1 MLKYQLSK
9 HTLRYETKNPKQA
22 FFKSFFFLRI
32 ETVSIDFRLGK
43 DVAVVKDTDLQP
55 DLWVKPEDLRHGN
68 TGLTFQ
74 AQKTCPCFV

>member
-22 FFKSFFFLRI
+22 FFKSFFFFLRI

-55 DLWVKPEDLRHGN
+55 DL
-68 TGLTFQ
+68 
-74 AQKTCPCFV
+74 

>member
-55 DLWVKPEDLRHGN
+55 DL
-68 TGLTFQ
+68 
-74 AQKTCPCFV
+74 